1 MPENQ
6 VTVTWLGHSMFL
18 FSLNDTL
25 KVVIDPYD
33 DTVGYPLPDISA
45 DIVLVS
51 HRHFDHD
58 NVKLVKGKPKVVDS
72 DGVTSL
78 KGITFKGV
86 PSVHDDKDGT
96 LRGLNTIFVWEM
108 GGIRFA
114 HLGDL
119 GVMLTTD
126 QIKQIGQID
135 VLFPPVGGYFTID
148 AATSTKIIE
157 ELKPKVVFPMHYKT
171 EVMGDSFPIAG
182 INDLISGKKNVKRV
196 GKNSITLNKDE
207 LPEET
212 TIYVLNYK

>member
-6 VTVTWLGHSMFL
+6 VTITWLGHSMFL

-33 DTVGYPLPDISA
+33 DTVGYPLPKVTA

-58 NVKLVKGKPKVVDS
+58 NVKLVKGKPKVVDR
-72 DGVTSL
+72 DGTTSL
-78 KGITFKGV
+78 KGINFKGV

-119 GVMLTTD
+119 GVMLSD
-126 QIKQIGQID
+126 EQIKQIGAID
-135 VLFPPVGGYFTID
+135 VLFSPVGGYFTID
-148 AATSTKIIE
+148 AATATKIIDA
-157 ELKPKVVFPMHYKT
+157 LKPKAVFPMHYKT
-171 EVMGDSFPIAG
+171 EVMGNSFPIAG
-182 INDLISGKKNVKRV
+182 VNDFLAGKKNVKRV
-196 GKNSITLNKDE
+196 GKNSITLSKDK

>member
-25 KVVIDPYD
+25 KVVIDPFD
-33 DTVGYPLPDISA
+33 DTVGYSLPDVSA

-58 NVKLVKGKPKVVDS
+58 NVKLVKGKPKVVDN
-72 DGVTSL
+72 DGETSL
-78 KGITFKGV
+78 KGMNFKGV
-86 PSVHDDKDGT
+86 SSVHDDKDGT

-119 GVMLTTD
+119 GVMLSD
-126 QIKQIGQID
+126 EQIKQMGQID
-135 VLFPPVGGYFTID
+135 VLFSPVGGYFTID
-148 AATSTKIIE
+148 AATATRIVE
-157 ELKPKVVFPMHYKT
+157 TLKPRAVFPMHYKT
-171 EVMGDSFPIAG
+171 EVMGESFPIAG
-182 INDLISGKKNVKRV
+182 VNDFLAGKKNVKRV
-196 GKNSITLNKDE
+196 GKNSITLKKDE
-207 LPEET
+207 LPQET

>member
-18 FSLNDTL
+18 LSLNEAL
-25 KVVIDPYD
+25 KIVIDPYD
-33 DTVGYPLPDISA
+33 DTVGYPLPDVSA
-45 DIVLVS
+45 DIVVVS
-51 HRHFDHD
+51 HRHFDHG
-58 NVKLVKGKPKVVDS
+58 NVKLVRGRPKVVDAP
-72 DGVTSL
+72 GQTTI

-119 GVMLTTD
+119 GVMLTD
-126 QIKQIGQID
+126 EQVKEVGEID
-135 VLFPPVGGYFTID
+135 VLFPPVGGFFTID
-148 AATSTKIIE
+148 AATASSIVEALRPKI
-157 ELKPKVVFPMHYKT
+157 VFPMHYKT
-171 EVMGDSFPIAG
+171 EVMGESFPIAG
-182 INDLISGKKNVKRV
+182 VNDFLAGRKQVKRV
-196 GKNSITLNKDE
+196 GKNSVTLDKED
-207 LPEET
+207 LPKET

>member
-6 VTVTWLGHSMFL
+6 VSVTWLGHSMFL

-25 KVVIDPYD
+25 KIVIDPYD
-33 DTVGYPLPDISA
+33 DTVGYPLPKVTA

-58 NVKLVKGKPKVVDS
+58 NVKLVKGKPKVVDR
-72 DGVTSL
+72 DGTTSL
-78 KGITFKGV
+78 KGINFKGI

-108 GGIRFA
+108 GGMRFA

-119 GVMLTTD
+119 GVMLSSE
-126 QIKQIGQID
+126 QIKQIGAID
-135 VLFPPVGGYFTID
+135 VLFSPIGGYFTID
-148 AATSTKIIE
+148 AATATKIIDV
-157 ELKPKVVFPMHYKT
+157 LKPKAVFPMHYKT
-171 EVMGDSFPIAG
+171 EVMSGSFPIAG
-182 INDLISGKKNVKRV
+182 VNDFLAGKKNVKRV
-196 GKNSITLNKDE
+196 GKNSITLKRDE
-207 LPEET
+207 LPAET